1 MKVDLNKIDELNG
14 ELTIELKPEDY
25 NSNFENAVQRYR
37 KQAQFPGFRPG
48 KVPASLIKKKYGK
61 SLLAEEVNNVINQQ
75 ISGYIK
81 ENNLPVLGQPLP
93 KEGAEEGDWEN
104 PADFKFVFELGLA
117 PEFDVKLSKREKYT
131 WYTIKPDEK
140 LINQQVEDYARRYGK
155 LSEPEQSE
163 DKDML
168 VVDLVELSEDGSILE
183 GGILASTTISLEH
196 LKNEGEKKK
205 LIGLKA
211 DDTVEV
217 DPKNLAEDDND
228 LMRML
233 GIEENQIPALSK
245 KFQLKVK
252 EIRRMMPA
260 ELNEELFSKI
270 FGENVKTE
278 EEFRAEIEKRIA
290 AELEQESKRL
300 FKKQMSEKM
309 LDKLKL
315 TLPDDFLKRWIK
327 VSNEKPI
334 SDEQLEKDYP
344 HYADNLKWQ
353 LVENKI
359 IEGNDLKVEHEE
371 LVEHTKQTLAKHFA
385 MYGITQSDEEL
396 TKAASNV
403 LNDQKE
409 ARRLYDEMFEEKIVN
424 FVKDNT
430 KVEEKE
436 VTFDEFI
443 EIAKG

>member
-1 MKVDLNKIDELNG
+1 MKVDLNKIDNLNG
-14 ELTIELKPEDY
+14 ELVIELKPEDY
-25 NSNFENAVQRYR
+25 NSQFEASVQRYR

-48 KVPASLIKKKYGK
+48 KVPTSLIKKKYGK

-75 ISGYIK
+75 INNYIK

-93 KEGAEEGDWEN
+93 KEGAEEGNWDQPE
-104 PADFKFVFELGLA
+104 DFKFTFELGMA

-155 LSEPEQSE
+155 LSEPEVSE
-163 DKDML
+163 DKDMI
-168 VVDLVELSEDGSILE
+168 VADLVELGEDGSILE
-183 GGILASTTISLEH
+183 GGILASTTVSLEH
-196 LKNEGEKKK
+196 LKNEDEKKK
-205 LIGLKA
+205 LTGVKVE
-211 DDTVEV
+211 DTVEV
-217 DPKNLAEDDND
+217 NPKNLSEDDND

-233 GIEENQIPALSK
+233 GIEENQIPALSN

-260 ELNEELFSKI
+260 ELNAELFEKI
-270 FGENVKTE
+270 FGKEVTTE
-278 EEFRAEIEKRIA
+278 EQFREEIEKRIGG
-290 AELEQESKRL
+290 ELEAESKRL

-309 LDKLKL
+309 LEKLNL
-315 TLPDDFLKRWIK
+315 ELPDAFLKRWIK

-334 SDEQLEKDYP
+334 SDEQLDNDYP

-359 IEGNDLKVEHEE
+359 IEGNDLKVEQEE
-371 LVEHTKQTLAKHFA
+371 LLEHTKQTLAKHFA

-396 TKAASNV
+396 NKAAGNV

-409 ARRLYDEMFEEKIVN
+409 ARRLYDEIFEEKIVN
-424 FVKDNT
+424 FVKENT
-430 KVEEKE
+430 KVEEKQ

-443 EIAKG
+443 EIAKA